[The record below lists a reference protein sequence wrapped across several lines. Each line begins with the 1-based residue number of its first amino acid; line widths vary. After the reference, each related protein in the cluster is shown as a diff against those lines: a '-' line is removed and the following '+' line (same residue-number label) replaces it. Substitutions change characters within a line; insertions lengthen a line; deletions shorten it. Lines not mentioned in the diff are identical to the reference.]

1 MRHFMALLALA
12 CAVAAFHLDA
22 VAEGRASQSTERPQ
36 SNYDA
41 EIEKLRAL
49 TGDPAT
55 RDQAMEQLGA
65 LAVRAALELEGALV
79 LGDSDRAQALE
90 RLIEEKF
97 GDTRGQ
103 VERRAEGGDAD
114 ALFALGMFQARNLLG
129 AGSEEGACSFFIR
142 AAERNHVPATY
153 RAAICVLQKDPER
166 SAKWMQLAA
175 DAGHPAAQEA
185 VGRACLEHRPV
196 PRLDCAARNVSA
208 AARAGRPSAQS
219 LLGWMTAN
227 GAGVPKDPR
236 RAATLYLE
244 AARKFDAA
252 AQNNLGELYENGVGV
267 AQNKRLA
274 AGWYR
279 TAAQADFPPAQ
290 FNLGRLYAL
299 GIGVKQDPVQA
310 RLWLDKAKAQG
321 ISQADDVLRWL
332 DAQAGDKAKK

>member
-1 MRHFMALLALA
+1 LRLFVALLALA
-12 CAVAAFHLDA
+12 CAVAAIHQDA
-22 VAEGRASQSTERPQ
+22 EAADRAPQGTERPQ

-41 EIEKLRAL
+41 EIDKLRAL
-49 TGDPAT
+49 AGDPAA

-79 LGDSDRAQALE
+79 LGDTDRAKALE

-97 GDTRGQ
+97 GDTRAQ
-103 VERRAEGGDAD
+103 IERRAESGDAD

-129 AGSEEGACSFFIR
+129 TGGEEGACSFFIR
-142 AAERNHVPATY
+142 AADKEHVAGTY
-153 RAAICVLQKDPER
+153 RAALCVLQSEPER
-166 SAKWMQLAA
+166 SAKWMQRAA

-185 VGRACLEHRPV
+185 VGRACLEHRPM
-196 PRLDCAARNVSA
+196 PRLECAGRYVSEA
-208 AARAGRPSAQS
+208 AKAGRPSALS

-227 GAGVPKDPR
+227 GAGVAKDPR
-236 RAATLYLE
+236 RAAALYLE

-252 AQNNLGELYENGVGV
+252 AQNNLGEMYENGVGV
-267 AQNKRLA
+267 PQNQRFA

-279 TAAQADFPPAQ
+279 TAAEANFAPAQ

-299 GIGVKQDPVQA
+299 GIGVKKDPAQA
-310 RLWLDKAKAQG
+310 RSWLEKAKAQG

-332 DAQAGDKAKK
+332 DAREGEKPKN